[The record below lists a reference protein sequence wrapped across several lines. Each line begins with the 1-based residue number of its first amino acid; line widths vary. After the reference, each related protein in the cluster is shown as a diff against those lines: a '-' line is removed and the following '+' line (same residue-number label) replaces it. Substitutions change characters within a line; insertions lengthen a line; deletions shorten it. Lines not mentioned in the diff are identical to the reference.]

1 MGRISLFLEI
11 LALYFWKGLGRSLP
25 EHVHGTF
32 GLDLRGYSGPVVSS
46 VGGWGGG
53 SDLGVCKVKRSRVAR
68 GLGRHEWGAEL
79 LSVPSG
85 LALC

>member
-1 MGRISLFLEI
+1 MNGKCGCRESLRSIVLGRNSLFLEI

-46 VGGWGGG
+46 VGGGG
-53 SDLGVCKVKRSRVAR
+53 VVVIWVFAR
-68 GLGRHEWGAEL
+68 LKGLGWLE
-79 LSVPSG
+79 V
-85 LALC
+85 